1 MKRLIYAAVSLATYR
16 ATHVEYAGRSC
27 VVLLQDVN
35 NSKNTSEYIIGQP
48 GTTAAEEKAREFLN
62 SENIDIP
69 TKIVNEIT
77 RTFFEV

>member
-1 MKRLIYAAVSLATYR
+1 MKRLIYAATCRTAYTATNI
-16 ATHVEYAGRSC
+16 EYAGRSC
-27 VVLLQDVN
+27 VVMLQDVN

-48 GTTAAEEKAREFLN
+48 GTTAAEAKDREFLN

-69 TKIVNEIT
+69 AKIVNEIT

>member
-1 MKRLIYAAVSLATYR
+1 MKRLIYAATCSTAYI
-16 ATHVEYAGRSC
+16 ATHIEYAGRSC
-27 VVLLQDVN
+27 VVMLQDVN

-48 GTTAAEEKAREFLN
+48 GTPAAEEKASEFLN